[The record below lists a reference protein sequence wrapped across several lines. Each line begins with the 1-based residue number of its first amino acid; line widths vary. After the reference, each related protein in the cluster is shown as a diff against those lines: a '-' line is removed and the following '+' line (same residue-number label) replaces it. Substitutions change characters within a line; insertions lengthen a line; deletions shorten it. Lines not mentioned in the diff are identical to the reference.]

1 MRGSTVSE
9 NAASSPTLSVAG
21 LSRVTRRPCGCQACA
36 LNAPWA
42 WCGHRPTF
50 GRFSGALL
58 VGNFGDSRI
67 NACNFR
73 TGQWLGNLRRHP
85 R

>member
-1 MRGSTVSE
+1 MRGSTVSG
-9 NAASSPTLSVAG
+9 NAASSPTLCVG
-21 LSRVTRRPCGCQACA
+21 GHSRVTRNPWGCQACA

-42 WCGHRPTF
+42 CCGHRPTF

-58 VGNFGDSRI
+58 VGNFGAGRI
-67 NACNFR
+67 NAWNFR